1 MLDRNQSSYQTY
13 TLDLEVKDT
22 DVFYWEE
29 TNFFYAFHFLGN
41 QDGQDFS
48 IDMTG
53 YLEWEVN
60 LVNRVTKSD
69 GSIEEEKTHMPYH
82 VCT

>member
-13 TLDLEVKDT
+13 TLDLEVKDS

-29 TNFFYAFHFLGN
+29 TRFFYAFNFLGN
-41 QDGQDFS
+41 QDISG
-48 IDMTG
+48 DMTG

-60 LVNRVTKSD
+60 LVNRVTRSD